1 MKVFC
6 LVLSLVLSS
15 VCTVQAA
22 ESVTTI
28 VITTA
33 QQDAETMART
43 GILRQAMQSQSENT
57 VLDSGEITRS
67 TGLRLPVLPSG
78 WTVRDVQLYP
88 TEGTSA
94 VALSLTT
101 PQGEDVTLL
110 TGRAE
115 TPAEGKPLVAKREED
130 NIAYWEEGDQALALT
145 GAVSAVR
152 ALELAALLARG

>member
-43 GILRQAMQSQSENT
+43 GILRHCRTAGGC
-57 VLDSGEITRS
+57 V
-67 TGLRLPVLPSG
+67 
-78 WTVRDVQLYP
+78 
-88 TEGTSA
+88 EGIGMS
-94 VALSLTT
+94 S
-101 PQGEDVTLL
+101 
-110 TGRAE
+110 
-115 TPAEGKPLVAKREED
+115 
-130 NIAYWEEGDQALALT
+130 
-145 GAVSAVR
+145 VSADAAIRRCCFWGRPYREIGVARSRSGVYFAVVR
-152 ALELAALLARG
+152 YR